1 MKELWLENEHIN
13 LNLTKLAQKVIES
26 DCKIFGASS
35 NSQLT
40 RSTLINRVLTD
51 YEDDFEL
58 NEDLVKLKDYE
69 SYFKIRLSQ
78 SSLKKLDRLSL
89 LSDFHFVQAYTAPQ
103 YIKCVMET
111 YARLPFIERE
121 KLLLK
126 EAIIE
131 PIKNAIARKQA
142 LNLVYKNEAIKVS
155 PIYIQPAKEGSFQY
169 LIGMYG
175 KTIVSIRLS
184 RIQSIKASGRADTI
198 TDDQEKSINENLA
211 EFGATFIKEQPVQI
225 KVRLTPKGI
234 ESYEYSVIHRPM
246 HIAVEENNIFV
257 FQCSETQ
264 ALYFFFRFAGDA
276 EILEPLSLRNK
287 MRDLYQAGLNNYI

>member
-1 MKELWLENEHIN
+1 MEDLWLENEHIN

-40 RSTLINRVLTD
+40 RSTLINRVLMD

-69 SYFKIRLSQ
+69 SYFKIRLSKG
-78 SSLKKLDRLSL
+78 SLKKLDSLSL
-89 LSDFHFVQAYTAPQ
+89 QSDSHFVQTYTAPQ
-103 YIKCVMET
+103 YIKCIMET

-126 EAIIE
+126 ETIIE

-155 PIYIQPAKEGSFQY
+155 PIYIQPAKEGTFQY
-169 LIGMYG
+169 LIGMREKY
-175 KTIVSIRLS
+175 IVSIRLS
-184 RIQSIKASGRADTI
+184 RIQSIKASGRATMI
-198 TDDQEKSINENLA
+198 TDEDEKSINENLA
-211 EFGATFIKEQPVQI
+211 EFGATFIKDQPVTI
-225 KVRLTPKGI
+225 KVRFTAKGI
-234 ESYEYSVIHRPM
+234 ESYEYSIIHRPM

-257 FQCSETQ
+257 FHCSETQ
-264 ALYFFFRFAGDA
+264 ALYFFFRFAGNA
-276 EILEPLSLRNK
+276 EILEPLSLRNR
-287 MRDLYQAGLNNYI
+287 MRDLYQAGLNNYM

>member
-13 LNLTKLAQKVIES
+13 LNLTNLAQKVIES

-89 LSDFHFVQAYTAPQ
+89 RSDFHFVQTYTAPQ

-121 KLLLK
+121 NLLLK
-126 EAIIE
+126 ETIIE

-155 PIYIQPAKEGSFQY
+155 PIYIQPAKEGTFQY

-184 RIQSIKASGRADTI
+184 RIQSIKASGNDNKI
-198 TDDQEKSINENLA
+198 TDDEKNQSMKI
-211 EFGATFIKEQPVQI
+211 
-225 KVRLTPKGI
+225 
-234 ESYEYSVIHRPM
+234 
-246 HIAVEENNIFV
+246 
-257 FQCSETQ
+257 
-264 ALYFFFRFAGDA
+264 
-276 EILEPLSLRNK
+276 
-287 MRDLYQAGLNNYI
+287 